1 MENTSE
7 IFKLIESADNLFRQ
21 GSIKEGQKLTRDINF
36 QLKQFQSIPRKLL
49 HKVNFIRAQSR
60 YFDDISSFAA
70 NPKREKLIKE
80 ASKFV
85 ENTPKDIKQRANEIH
100 DLQSRWQ
107 RLDHSSRPASRKQW
121 SEFSKIIDA
130 AWLPCGNYFNDLNE
144 IKNQNVLKK
153 ETLLDNLSNF
163 RS

>member
-1 MENTSE
+1 M
-7 IFKLIESADNLFRQ
+7 K
-21 GSIKEGQKLTRDINF
+21 
-36 QLKQFQSIPRKLL
+36 QLQSIPRKLL

-107 RLDHSSRPASRKQW
+107 RLDHSSRPAQ
-121 SEFSKIIDA
+121 ENN
-130 AWLPCGNYFNDLNE
+130 G
-144 IKNQNVLKK
+144 QNLVK
-153 ETLLDNLSNF
+153 S
-163 RS
+163 

>member
-7 IFKLIESADNLFRQ
+7 IFKLIESADNLFQQ

-36 QLKQFQSIPRKLL
+36 QLKQLQSIPRKLL

-80 ASKFV
+80 ATKFV
-85 ENTPKDIKQRANEIH
+85 ENTPNKGLTKYMIFNQDGNGLIIV
-100 DLQSRWQ
+100 
-107 RLDHSSRPASRKQW
+107 LDQPQ
-121 SEFSKIIDA
+121 ENN
-130 AWLPCGNYFNDLNE
+130 G
-144 IKNQNVLKK
+144 QNLVKL
-153 ETLLDNLSNF
+153 
-163 RS
+163 